1 MGQTSTVH
9 PRVPLLNWLSA
20 AGGLTA
26 GLCGLA
32 LVAHVMIR
40 DEQPTVRTVI
50 EMVETEAAVEKKE
63 KARPVTVL
71 PGLVLTL
78 PAERKTA
85 PRKRRRRAPPRDKG
99 NLTRLAPP
107 PQLPAPPELV
117 LPPIRGETTPAV
129 DLSAVV
135 ARHQRTNRKRMSSCY
150 ERAAKKDSAMETVK
164 AHLSLEIGRSGI
176 VRVATVRA
184 AGNAYLQRCLSA
196 IVRRWTFPAGE
207 AQELTFNVLFKGTG
221 R

>member
-1 MGQTSTVH
+1 
-9 PRVPLLNWLSA
+9 
-20 AGGLTA
+20 
-26 GLCGLA
+26 
-32 LVAHVMIR
+32 
-40 DEQPTVRTVI
+40 
-50 EMVETEAAVEKKE
+50 
-63 KARPVTVL
+63 
-71 PGLVLTL
+71 
-78 PAERKTA
+78 
-85 PRKRRRRAPPRDKG
+85 
-99 NLTRLAPP
+99 
-107 PQLPAPPELV
+107 
-117 LPPIRGETTPAV
+117 
-129 DLSAVV
+129 
-135 ARHQRTNRKRMSSCY
+135 MSSCY